1 MSMATGAAEK
11 AVLQVYETVF
21 RPAEKRHEPWVERCR
36 QQMFSALDELERSAA
51 AASEGWLLGEAL
63 TQADV
68 TVSCMF
74 VFADE
79 AVQAASQ
86 AGRFEAL
93 QALRAR
99 CEALPEFRAT
109 YSRFFPPNS

>member
-1 MSMATGAAEK
+1 
-11 AVLQVYETVF
+11 
-21 RPAEKRHEPWVERCR
+21 
-36 QQMFSALDELERSAA
+36 
-51 AASEGWLLGEAL
+51 
-63 TQADV
+63 
-68 TVSCMF
+68 MF

-79 AVQAASQ
+79 AVQAAAQ